1 MPIPAEALQLE
12 NRSIGV
18 NRERTLAAAYT
29 ALKSAWETGDRDRE
43 VALHLFFLSWYCL
56 VEPAH
61 LTGVP
66 DRSSLSGD
74 LNKTL
79 AEAHDYL
86 DPARSNDA
94 ETLYVTGLAAHLFW
108 YMFANSEIWERRA
121 NDYRARYRELAPGGL
136 DLAIF
141 RDRGAYGDYYGRQ
154 AAVKDG
160 Y

>member
-1 MPIPAEALQLE
+1 MLIPAEALVLE

-18 NRERTLAAAYT
+18 NGEPTLAAAY
-29 ALKSAWETGDRDRE
+29 AILKSRWDAGDRDRE
-43 VALHLFFLSWYCL
+43 LALHLFFLSWYCL

-61 LTGVP
+61 LTGVAEP
-66 DRSSLSGD
+66 TNFSES

-79 AEAHDYL
+79 SEAHDYL
-86 DPARSNDA
+86 DPASSSDA

-108 YMFANSEIWERRA
+108 FMFANGEIWERRA
-121 NDYRARYRELAPGGL
+121 NDYRTRYRELAPAGI

-141 RDRGAYGDYYGRQ
+141 RDRGAYGDYYGHQ